1 MDLNFKKVEDNL
13 IVALTGELDHHS
25 AEEIRVK
32 VDDRIDRD
40 GVKSLVFDFSRV
52 TFMDSSGIGMVIGRY
67 KRLSMRNGKVSVVA
81 ANKNVKRVFELSGM
95 FKIINSYESIND
107 AIKCI

>member
-67 KRLSMRNGKVSVVA
+67 KRLLMRNGKVSVVA

-95 FKIINSYESIND
+95 FKIINSYESIDD